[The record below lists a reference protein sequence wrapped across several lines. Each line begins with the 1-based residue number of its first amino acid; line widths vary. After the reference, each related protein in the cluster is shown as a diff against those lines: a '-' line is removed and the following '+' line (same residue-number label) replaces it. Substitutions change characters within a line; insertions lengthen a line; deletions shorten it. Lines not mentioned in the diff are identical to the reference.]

1 MKGLLHRRATRIE
14 MEAATLRIRSV
25 IAATLAVL
33 LVFLAFGL
41 LGGGLMVWP
50 GMMHYGYGYCFG
62 YGLRYSY
69 GILPWLGIGALLFR
83 TLIVTAGLLIFV
95 ELLRHRR
102 QARTGAVPVA
112 TRPIEIVRE
121 RYARGEITKEQ
132 FDQMRQDLEDR

>member
-1 MKGLLHRRATRIE
+1 M
-14 MEAATLRIRSV
+14 RIRSV
-25 IAATLAVL
+25 VIAILAVL
-33 LVFLAFGL
+33 LVFIAVGL

-50 GMMHYGYGYCFG
+50 GVMHYGYGFG

-69 GILPWLGIGALLFR
+69 GILPWLGLGALLFR
-83 TLIVTAGLLIFV
+83 TLIVTAGLLIVV

-102 QARTGAVPVA
+102 QAHAGAVPGA

-132 FDQMRQDLEDR
+132 FDQMRQDLEGR